1 MHRKH
6 KLGKKFYV
14 LLGVAI
20 LALVLAL
27 TLNLYLQHRR
37 QVHYEAVK
45 QEQTA
50 EQQAEKSKVNTE
62 DKSEGARADPES
74 GEPEGDPAKGSES
87 KSPEEEKED
96 ATKETEGEN
105 QKGKLTIQEG
115 SAEGTASV
123 LPDFR
128 DFQVVGSVDRLTEIT
143 GMSPEKMVQDLRSWL
158 DENGLTGAIGIA
170 FYDELKVAFSEE
182 KYTLDLQVL
191 FGDSGNGTEPENKQV
206 IISMNYYRNTDKYE
220 FYK

>member
-14 LLGVAI
+14 LLGVAV

-37 QVHYEAVK
+37 QVQYEAVK

-96 ATKETEGEN
+96 AAKETEGEN

-115 SAEGTASV
+115 SAEETASV

-158 DENGLTGAIGIA
+158 DENGLTGATGIA
-170 FYDELKVAFSEE
+170 FYDELKVSFSEE

-206 IISMNYYRNTDKYE
+206 ILSMNYYRNTDKYE

>member
-1 MHRKH
+1 MHRKQ

-27 TLNLYLQHRR
+27 TLNLYLHHRR
-37 QVHYEAVK
+37 QVQYEAVK
-45 QEQTA
+45 QTV
-50 EQQAEKSKVNTE
+50 EQQAEKTKVNTE
-62 DKSEGARADPES
+62 DKSEGVKVDPES
-74 GEPEGDPAKGSES
+74 GEPEGDSAKGSET

-105 QKGKLTIQEG
+105 QKGELTIQEG
-115 SAEGTASV
+115 SAEGKASV

-143 GMSPEKMVQDLRSWL
+143 GMSLEKMVQDLRDWL
-158 DENGLTGAIGIA
+158 DENGLTSATGIA